1 MRWNDELVERLAW
14 HRRERIGNLSE
25 QAFEELRLAVQ
36 QQPETFLDRDDD
48 RAFSL
53 VCTALA
59 ASRAAQAEEEFLD
72 DEAYEPA
79 RAKRF
84 ARLAEACG
92 KALDIDPGCLDA
104 RILLAITNSQD
115 ADAVLKALDDVWSDV
130 GAPDPAEQTDGKPEG
145 ALFSRPRLRL
155 LAARSRYQIDTA
167 RYRPAISSCELG
179 VLLDPTDELGL
190 RYTWAVALARL
201 EDEAGFDQL
210 DAKFERQGNAWSH
223 LARTLLMYKLD
234 RMGAARRALRGYASL
249 CTGGAY
255 ALLKP
260 AFVETYLPTRPDF
273 VPGSYEEATLA
284 VHECDPVVMD
294 TPDFLAWAGAQEG
307 FTEQAKRFADD
318 HDLDW

>member
-1 MRWNDELVERLAW
+1 MRRNDELVERLAW

-25 QAFEELRLAVQ
+25 RAFDELRLAVQ
-36 QQPETFLDRDDD
+36 QQPENFLDRDDD

-72 DEAYEPA
+72 DEAYESA

-84 ARLAEACG
+84 ARLGAACRE
-92 KALDIDPGCLDA
+92 ALDVDPNCLDA
-104 RILLAITNSQD
+104 KILLAIVSTQE
-115 ADAVLKALDDVWSDV
+115 ADAVLQALDTTWEEV
-130 GAPDPAEQTDGKPEG
+130 GAGDPSGWTKPETLPG
-145 ALFSRPRLRL
+145 LFARPRLRL
-155 LAARSRYQIDTA
+155 LAARSRYQLDTA

-190 RYTWAVALARL
+190 RYTWAVGLARL

-307 FTEQAKRFADD
+307 FTEQAKCFADD